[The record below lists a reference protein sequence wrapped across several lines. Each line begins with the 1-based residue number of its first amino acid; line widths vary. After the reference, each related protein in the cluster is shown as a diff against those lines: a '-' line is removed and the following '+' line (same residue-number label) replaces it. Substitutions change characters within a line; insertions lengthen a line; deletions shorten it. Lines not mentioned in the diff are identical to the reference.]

1 MKKILLLLLLSNLV
15 LAQQPDV
22 EIRLVNANVGT
33 SIVYNQ
39 NQVNEYTAS
48 NDAGI
53 NSILNSYGVRSYII
67 KGGHPYQPYSGRIIS
82 IAGVFPQQF
91 VNDLLSYSSV
101 VQYASISDKS
111 YFSDALN
118 LKLVNLNVGTP
129 IGYNGNIVVTNNTA
143 LNQIFQ
149 NYNVF
154 YFAQLYPTSTSNV
167 NLRSYT
173 AVCNCNANSLKTDL
187 NNLSSVIESVNNF
200 GAAYLSNNQFEK
212 SKTKISPNPFLNVF
226 SIETEDVISKYTIF
240 DSTGKQIESTSNKNE
255 LDNQVSKLQAGF
267 YILNLAFENG
277 KAYNYKL
284 VKK

>member
-1 MKKILLLLLLSNLV
+1 MKKILLLLLISNLI

-33 SIVYNQ
+33 SIIYNQ

-53 NSILNSYGVRSYII
+53 NTILNSYGVRSYII

-91 VNDLLSYSSV
+91 VNDLSAYTSV
-101 VQYASISDKS
+101 IESARISDKS

-118 LKLVNLNVGTP
+118 LKLVNLNIGTP
-129 IGYNGNIVVTNNTA
+129 IGYNGNIVVTNNTS

-149 NYNVF
+149 NNNVF

-173 AVCNCNANSLKTDL
+173 AVCNCNANSLKADL
-187 NNLSSVIESVNNF
+187 NNLISVIESTDNV

-212 SKTKISPNPFLNVF
+212 SKTTISPNPFLNIF
-226 SIETEDVISKYTIF
+226 SIETEEVISKYIIF
-240 DSTGKQIESTSNKNE
+240 DSTGKQIVSTSNKYE
-255 LDNQVSKLQAGF
+255 LDNQVSKLQTGF
-267 YILNLAFENG
+267 YILNLNFENG
-277 KAYNYKL
+277 KASNYKL

>member
-1 MKKILLLLLLSNLV
+1 MKKILLLLLISNLI

-33 SIVYNQ
+33 SIIYNQ

-53 NSILNSYGVRSYII
+53 NTILNSYGVRSYII

-91 VNDLLSYSSV
+91 VNDLSAYTSV
-101 VQYASISDKS
+101 VESARISDKS

-118 LKLVNLNVGTP
+118 LKLVNLNIGTP
-129 IGYNGNIVVTNNTA
+129 IGYNGNIVVTNNTS

-149 NYNVF
+149 NNNVF

-173 AVCNCNANSLKTDL
+173 AVCNCNANSLKADL
-187 NNLSSVIESVNNF
+187 NNLISVIESTDYV
-200 GAAYLSNNQFEK
+200 GADYLSNNQFEK
-212 SKTKISPNPFLNVF
+212 SKTTF
-226 SIETEDVISKYTIF
+226 
-240 DSTGKQIESTSNKNE
+240 
-255 LDNQVSKLQAGF
+255 
-267 YILNLAFENG
+267 
-277 KAYNYKL
+277 
-284 VKK
+284 

>member
-1 MKKILLLLLLSNLV
+1 
-15 LAQQPDV
+15 
-22 EIRLVNANVGT
+22 
-33 SIVYNQ
+33 
-39 NQVNEYTAS
+39 
-48 NDAGI
+48 
-53 NSILNSYGVRSYII
+53 
-67 KGGHPYQPYSGRIIS
+67 
-82 IAGVFPQQF
+82 
-91 VNDLLSYSSV
+91 
-101 VQYASISDKS
+101 
-111 YFSDALN
+111 
-118 LKLVNLNVGTP
+118 
-129 IGYNGNIVVTNNTA
+129 
-143 LNQIFQ
+143 
-149 NYNVF
+149 
-154 YFAQLYPTSTSNV
+154 V

>member
-1 MKKILLLLLLSNLV
+1 MKKILLLLLISNLI

-33 SIVYNQ
+33 SIIYNQ

-53 NSILNSYGVRSYII
+53 NTILNSYGVSSYII

-91 VNDLLSYSSV
+91 VNDLSAYTSV
-101 VQYASISDKS
+101 VESARISDKS

-118 LKLVNLNVGTP
+118 LKLVNLNIGTP
-129 IGYNGNIVVTNNTA
+129 IGYNGNIVVTNNTS

-149 NYNVF
+149 NNNVF

-173 AVCNCNANSLKTDL
+173 AVCNCNANSLKADL
-187 NNLSSVIESVNNF
+187 NNLISVIESTDNV

-212 SKTKISPNPFLNVF
+212 SKTTISPNPFLNIF
-226 SIETEDVISKYTIF
+226 SIETEEVISKYIIF
-240 DSTGKQIESTSNKNE
+240 DSTGKQIVSTSNKYE
-255 LDNQVSKLQAGF
+255 LDNQVSKLQTGF
-267 YILNLAFENG
+267 YILNLNFENG
-277 KAYNYKL
+277 KASNYKL